1 MGKQV
6 PKMSTLVVNAIKNMR
21 EVQGSTSKE
30 IISYI
35 TSQYSAPES
44 TIQRQMQV
52 ALKRG
57 LDYGILKKNNGH
69 YFLNADA
76 DVPQIASSLAPAER
90 SRRRRTKRK
99 RGRGRRRRRS
109 GQRRGRRRSR
119 GKRRRS
125 RRRSSRR
132 RGRSGRRR
140 TARTKR
146 VGCTRCRCIS
156 KRIRNMQALANAS
169 LEPQLR
175 EDDMCVCDKE
185 SDAERRSG
193 HSKSKERS
201 LSRSRSSANSDR
213 DGATDDRQEV
223 RGQD

>member
-6 PKMSTLVVNAIKNMR
+6 PKMSAWVVNAIKNLR

-90 SRRRRTKRK
+90 SRRRRSRRK
-99 RGRGRRRRRS
+99 RGRGRRRRS
-109 GQRRGRRRSR
+109 RRRKGRRRSR
-119 GKRRRS
+119 GRRRRS

-132 RGRSGRRR
+132 RRRSGRRR

-146 VGCTRCRCIS
+146 LGCTRCRCVS
-156 KRIRNMQALANAS
+156 KRTRNMQALVNAP

-185 SDAERRSG
+185 SDAERRSR

-223 RGQD
+223 RDQD